1 MGFLD
6 IWGRFLTYLIV
17 GSRTLNL
24 SWMIT
29 LSVLMTYQVSELQ
42 LKLQRMQLLCYL
54 YILIAD
60 TELSLLQITLVYI
73 VGIMGLFSI
82 GRQNE

>member
-1 MGFLD
+1 MVSRNSGS
-6 IWGRFLTYLIV
+6 IPNILIAV

-42 LKLQRMQLLCYL
+42 LKLQRMQLFCYL
-54 YILIAD
+54 YILMAD